1 MFKIVL
7 LLNHNN
13 LINFFKRFFYN
24 LIEMAIQKRG
34 TTMFERINQYLHLT
48 VKCHLRNGKSFV
60 GFDFHMNVVLENS
73 SEFRRVRKRRDKNV
87 PNSKFVIKEEKRQ
100 LGIIIL
106 CGEYILSMA
115 AVEGQQPVARAAPSR
130 RGPRTSHPGS
140 GSRYVSSRSTARSQ
154 WSKRGGRY

>member
-60 GFDFHMNVVLENS
+60 GFDFHMNVVLTNS
-73 SEFRRVRKRRDKNV
+73 TQKSEEERQKRPQQQVCHQIREFNEFKINCEISVVQKRWTLLVDD
-87 PNSKFVIKEEKRQ
+87 IKT
-100 LGIIIL
+100 
-106 CGEYILSMA
+106 CNASLSI
-115 AVEGQQPVARAAPSR
+115 
-130 RGPRTSHPGS
+130 
-140 GSRYVSSRSTARSQ
+140 
-154 WSKRGGRY
+154 